1 MSYPSDKSNKKTK
14 LYRKVNVFRS
24 FNREMYEN
32 QFYSNENLAITRRA
46 FKSPSWVQRTK
57 VSL

>member
-1 MSYPSDKSNKKTK
+1 MSYTNDKSNKTTK

-46 FKSPSWVQRTK
+46 FKSPTWVQRTK